1 MVRLKRDVRKQG
13 SSARSHKDTR
23 AFFLFLAPSL
33 LGVLIFVLL
42 PFLDVFGRSFK
53 TVVTSQFVGLQ
64 NYRIIFANQ
73 AFRLAVKNT
82 FRFTLICIPL
92 LVVIGLMIA
101 LPISR
106 LKSAG
111 TIKSLYLFPLA
122 MPTATIVIVWK
133 MAFYRQGFLN
143 LALTKIGDLTGLW
156 GEIHTD
162 YLGSSASFWVL
173 VFSYIWKNTG
183 YTIVLWLAGI
193 LGIPNEM
200 LEAARV
206 DGASER
212 QCFFRIVLPNLKGS
226 LYTIVILSFLN
237 SFKIYREA
245 YLVAGAYP
253 EQDMYLLQHL
263 FNNWFVNLDFDKMAA
278 AAVCVGGFLFVVI
291 MLLQRMW
298 DSR

>member
-1 MVRLKRDVRKQG
+1 MREAKRVKGQLGGLR
-13 SSARSHKDTR
+13 AHKDRR
-23 AFFLFLAPSL
+23 AFLVFLAPSL
-33 LGVLIFVLL
+33 VGVAIFVLM
-42 PFLDVFGRSFK
+42 PFLDVFGRSFR
-53 TVVTSQFVGLQ
+53 TVVTGQFVWFG
-64 NYRIIFANQ
+64 NYKTIFANQ
-73 AFRLAVKNT
+73 AFQLAVKNT
-82 FRFTLICIPL
+82 FRFTLVCIPL
-92 LVVIGLMIA
+92 LVVIGLAIA
-101 LPISR
+101 MPVSK
-106 LKSAG
+106 LKSMG

-133 MAFYRQGFLN
+133 MVFYKQGFLN
-143 LALTKIGDLTGLW
+143 LFLTKLGEWTGLW
-156 GEIHTD
+156 GELHTD
-162 YLGSSASFWVL
+162 YLGTGAAFWVL

-183 YTIVLWLAGI
+183 YTVVLWLAGI
-193 LGIPNEM
+193 LGIPSEY

-212 QCFFRIVLPNLKGS
+212 QCFYKIILPNLKGS

-253 EQDMYLLQHL
+253 QQDMYLLQHL

-278 AAVCVGGFLFVVI
+278 AAVCVGGFLFAVI

-298 DSR
+298 DSRT

>member
-1 MVRLKRDVRKQG
+1 M
-13 SSARSHKDTR
+13 
-23 AFFLFLAPSL
+23 FLAPSL
-33 LGVLIFVLL
+33 AGVAVFVLM
-42 PFLDVFGRSFK
+42 PFLDVFGRSFR
-53 TVVTSQFVGLQ
+53 TVVTGQFVWFE
-64 NYRIIFANQ
+64 NYKTIFANQ
-73 AFRLAVKNT
+73 AFQLAVKNT
-82 FRFTLICIPL
+82 FRFTLVCIPL

-101 LPISR
+101 MPVSK
-106 LKSAG
+106 LKSMG

-133 MAFYRQGFLN
+133 MVFYKQGFLN
-143 LALTKIGDLTGLW
+143 LFLTKLGAWTGLW
-156 GEIHTD
+156 GEFHTD
-162 YLGSSASFWVL
+162 YLGTGAAFWVL

-183 YTIVLWLAGI
+183 YTVVLWLAGI
-193 LGIPNEM
+193 LGIPGEY

-206 DGASER
+206 DGATER
-212 QCFFRIVLPNLKGS
+212 QCFYRIILPNLKGS

-253 EQDMYLLQHL
+253 QQDMYLLQHL

-298 DSR
+298 DSRT

>member
-1 MVRLKRDVRKQG
+1 MSVTKRRKRRKG
-13 SSARSHKDTR
+13 GLRAHKDMR
-23 AFFLFLAPSL
+23 AFLVFLAPSL
-33 LGVLIFVLL
+33 TGVAVFVLM
-42 PFLDVFGRSFK
+42 PFLDVFGRCLM
-53 TVVTSQFVGLQ
+53 TVVRGQFVWFEI
-64 NYRIIFANQ
+64 YKSIFPYQ
-73 AFRLAVKNT
+73 GFQLGVKNT
-82 FRFTLICIPL
+82 LRFTLVCIPL

-101 LPISR
+101 MPVSK
-106 LKSAG
+106 LKSMG

-133 MAFYRQGFLN
+133 MVFYKQGFLN
-143 LALTKIGDLTGLW
+143 LFLTKLGAWTGLW
-156 GEIHTD
+156 GEFHTD
-162 YLGSSASFWVL
+162 YLGTGAAFWVL

-183 YTIVLWLAGI
+183 YTVVLWLAGI
-193 LGIPNEM
+193 LGIPNEY

-206 DGASER
+206 DGATER
-212 QCFFRIVLPNLKGS
+212 QCFYRIILPNLKGS

-253 EQDMYLLQHL
+253 QQDMYLLQHL

-298 DSR
+298 DSRT

>member
-1 MVRLKRDVRKQG
+1 M
-13 SSARSHKDTR
+13 
-23 AFFLFLAPSL
+23 FLAPSL
-33 LGVLIFVLL
+33 LGVAVFVLM

-53 TVVTSQFVGLQ
+53 TVITGQFVWFE
-64 NYRIIFANQ
+64 NYKTIFTNQ
-73 AFRLAVKNT
+73 AFLLAVKNT
-82 FRFTLICIPL
+82 FRFTLVCIPL
-92 LVVIGLMIA
+92 LVVIGLMVA
-101 LPISR
+101 VPVSK
-106 LKSAG
+106 LKSMG
-111 TIKSLYLFPLA
+111 TVKSLYLFPLA

-133 MAFYRQGFLN
+133 MAFYKQGFLN
-143 LALTKIGDLTGLW
+143 LILTRIGERTGLW
-156 GEIHTD
+156 GELYTD
-162 YLGSSASFWVL
+162 YLGTGSAFWVL

-183 YTIVLWLAGI
+183 YTVVLWLAGI

-212 QCFFRIVLPNLKGS
+212 QCFFKIILPNLKGS

-253 EQDMYLLQHL
+253 QQDMYLLQHL

-278 AAVCVGGFLFVVI
+278 AAVCVGGFLFAVI
-291 MLLQRMW
+291 MLLQRAW
-298 DSR
+298 DSRR

>member
-64 NYRIIFANQ
+64 NYRTIFANQ

-143 LALTKIGDLTGLW
+143 LALTKIGELIGLW

>member
-1 MVRLKRDVRKQG
+1 MR
-13 SSARSHKDTR
+13 AHKDMR
-23 AFFLFLAPSL
+23 AFLVFLAPSL
-33 LGVLIFVLL
+33 TGVAVFVLM

-53 TVVTSQFVGLQ
+53 TVVTGQFVWFE
-64 NYRIIFANQ
+64 NYKTIFANQ
-73 AFRLAVKNT
+73 AFQLAVKNT
-82 FRFTLICIPL
+82 FRFTLVCIPL

-101 LPISR
+101 MPVSK
-106 LKSAG
+106 LKSMG

-133 MAFYRQGFLN
+133 MVFYKQGFLN
-143 LALTKIGDLTGLW
+143 LFLTKLGAWTGLW
-156 GEIHTD
+156 GEFHTD
-162 YLGSSASFWVL
+162 YLGTGAAFWVL

-183 YTIVLWLAGI
+183 YTVVLWLAGI
-193 LGIPNEM
+193 LGIPGEY

-206 DGASER
+206 DGATER
-212 QCFFRIVLPNLKGS
+212 QCFYRIILPNLKGS

-253 EQDMYLLQHL
+253 QQDMYLLQHL

-298 DSR
+298 DSRT

>member
-1 MVRLKRDVRKQG
+1 MSVTKRRKRQKG
-13 SSARSHKDTR
+13 GLRAHKDMR
-23 AFFLFLAPSL
+23 AFLVFLAPSL
-33 LGVLIFVLL
+33 AGVAVFVLM

-53 TVVTSQFVGLQ
+53 TVVTGQFVWFE
-64 NYRIIFANQ
+64 NYKTIFANQ
-73 AFRLAVKNT
+73 AFQLAVKNT
-82 FRFTLICIPL
+82 FRFTLVCIPL

-101 LPISR
+101 MSVSK
-106 LKSAG
+106 LKSMG

-133 MAFYRQGFLN
+133 MVFYKQGFLN
-143 LALTKIGDLTGLW
+143 LFLTKLGAWTGLW
-156 GEIHTD
+156 GEFHTD
-162 YLGSSASFWVL
+162 YLGTRAAFWVL

-183 YTIVLWLAGI
+183 YTVVLWLAGI
-193 LGIPNEM
+193 LGIPNEY

-206 DGASER
+206 DGATQR
-212 QCFFRIVLPNLKGS
+212 QCFYRIILPNLKGS

-253 EQDMYLLQHL
+253 QQDMYLLQHL

-298 DSR
+298 DSRT

>member
-1 MVRLKRDVRKQG
+1 MDVAKKGKRRKKG
-13 SSARSHKDTR
+13 LRAHKDRR
-23 AFFLFLAPSL
+23 AFLMFLAPSL
-33 LGVLIFVLL
+33 AGVAVFVLM
-42 PFLDVFGRSFK
+42 PFLDVFARSFK
-53 TVVTSQFVGLQ
+53 TVVTGQFVWFG
-64 NYRIIFANQ
+64 NYKTIFANQ
-73 AFRLAVKNT
+73 AFQLAVKNT
-82 FRFTLICIPL
+82 LRFTLVCIPL

-101 LPISR
+101 MPVSK
-106 LKSAG
+106 LKSMG

-133 MAFYRQGFLN
+133 MVFYKQGFLN
-143 LALTKIGDLTGLW
+143 LLLTRLGERTGLW
-156 GEIHTD
+156 GEFHTD
-162 YLGSSASFWVL
+162 YLGTGAAFWVL

-183 YTIVLWLAGI
+183 YTVVLWLAGI
-193 LGIPNEM
+193 LGIPNEY

-212 QCFFRIVLPNLKGS
+212 QCFYKIILPNLKGS

-253 EQDMYLLQHL
+253 QQDMYLLQHL

-298 DSR
+298 DQKA